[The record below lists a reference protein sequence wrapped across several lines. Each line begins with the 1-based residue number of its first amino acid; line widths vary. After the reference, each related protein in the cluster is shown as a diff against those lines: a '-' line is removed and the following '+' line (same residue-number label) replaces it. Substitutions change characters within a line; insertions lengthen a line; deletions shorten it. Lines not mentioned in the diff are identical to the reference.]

1 MRISTPTQK
10 RAFSSDDNLVPLIN
24 IIFLLLIFFMVAG
37 RITASDVVPVD
48 APESSAQT
56 PQAEADV
63 ILLVSAVGDVYLESQ
78 PVDLAVLSELLQE
91 RLAQSPDPD
100 AFRVQVKVDAAL
112 PVENL
117 KTVLGSVRSAGL
129 LQVSLVTRERVL
141 P

>member
-37 RITASDVVPVD
+37 RITTSDVVPVD
-48 APESSAQT
+48 APQSTAQT

-63 ILLVSAVGDVYLESQ
+63 SLLVSASGDVYVESQ
-78 PVDLAVLSELLQE
+78 LVEIKALTGLLQK
-91 RLAQSPDPD
+91 RLAESVDPE
-100 AFRVQVKVDAAL
+100 AFRVHVKVDAAL
-112 PVENL
+112 PVEDL

-129 LQVSLVTRERVL
+129 LRVSLLTQKGEL